1 MGEVTKEPV
10 EQVKQAFKDR
20 ISSPLWGYVFFSWLG
35 FNWQNIAKLFM
46 SKREV
51 EVRISEITSQEWFF
65 VHYIVL
71 PVIVGAALAAVSPY
85 LQQWLS
91 AAHKRAEKNQRAD
104 LKQKI
109 IDKYDDDIDIAGKK
123 VEANKAQELAE
134 EKEHTKVVQEQ
145 EKQKRA
151 VLDTNALEENLKQLE
166 KRKYEIESAIK
177 KLEEQGG
184 NRRYEIESSIKKLE
198 EQGEK
203 VQKETDFW
211 RNRVFKVIKLVN
223 GFNNVSD
230 SRSLNSIKDELS
242 SLFSDE
248 ELEIAGYVVEYQ
260 EERNK
265 ILMET
270 ISNALSL
277 IKDIRES
284 YNQELDYGV
293 TTNIS
298 RHKEMDLLINE
309 LSSTLKI
316 INKNV
321 YMNNSKKN
329 KNIINN
335 IKNRAVISGT
345 TAG

>member
-177 KLEEQGG
+177 KLEEQGE
-184 NRRYEIESSIKKLE
+184 NRIYGHSRFCN
-198 EQGEK
+198 
-203 VQKETDFW
+203 TDFDD
-211 RNRVFKVIKLVN
+211 KLAC
-223 GFNNVSD
+223 
-230 SRSLNSIKDELS
+230 LNLS
-242 SLFSDE
+242 
-248 ELEIAGYVVEYQ
+248 
-260 EERNK
+260 
-265 ILMET
+265 
-270 ISNALSL
+270 
-277 IKDIRES
+277 
-284 YNQELDYGV
+284 GV
-293 TTNIS
+293 
-298 RHKEMDLLINE
+298 
-309 LSSTLKI
+309 
-316 INKNV
+316 
-321 YMNNSKKN
+321 
-329 KNIINN
+329 
-335 IKNRAVISGT
+335 
-345 TAG
+345 

>member
-1 MGEVTKEPV
+1 MDDGLKESVTLALKE
-10 EQVKQAFKDR
+10 R
-20 ISSPLWGYVFFSWLG
+20 LSNPLWGYILLSWTG

-46 SKREV
+46 SKKTV
-51 EVRISEITSQEWFF
+51 EERITDIVSQDWFY
-65 VHYIVL
+65 VHFLVAPLMLGVL
-71 PVIVGAALAAVSPY
+71 LAIISPY
-85 LQQWLS
+85 LKQWLS
-91 AAHKRAEKNQRAD
+91 AAHAYADDKQRKDQVKRAKDKCDDEIAMAEK
-104 LKQKI
+104 I
-109 IDKYDDDIDIAGKK
+109 
-123 VEANKAQELAE
+123 VEVNKAHKLAE
-134 EKEHTKVVQEQ
+134 EKENTKVIQEQ
-145 EKQKRA
+145 EKQKRE
-151 VLDTNALEENLKQLE
+151 VLDTKAIEENLKQLE
-166 KRKYEIESAIK
+166 K
-177 KLEEQGG
+177 
-184 NRRYEIESSIKKLE
+184 RRYEIESSIKKLE

>member
-1 MGEVTKEPV
+1 MDDGLKESVTLALKE
-10 EQVKQAFKDR
+10 R
-20 ISSPLWGYVFFSWLG
+20 LSNPLWGYILLSWIG

-46 SKREV
+46 SKKTV
-51 EVRISEITSQEWFF
+51 EERITDIISQDWFY
-65 VHYIVL
+65 VHFLVAPLILGVF
-71 PVIVGAALAAVSPY
+71 LAIISPY
-85 LQQWLS
+85 LKQWLS
-91 AAHKRAEKNQRAD
+91 AAHKRADKKQRED

-109 IDKYDDDIDIAGKK
+109 IDKYDDDIAIAEKK

-134 EKEHTKVVQEQ
+134 EKEHTKVIQEQ
-145 EKQKRA
+145 EKQKRE
-151 VLDTNALEENLKQLE
+151 VLDTKTIEENLKQLE
-166 KRKYEIESAIK
+166 KRKYEIESSIK
-177 KLEEQGG
+177 NLEEQ
-184 NRRYEIESSIKKLE
+184 RES
-198 EQGEK
+198 

-211 RNRVFKVIKLVN
+211 RNRVFEVIKLVN

-277 IKDIRES
+277 VKDIRES

>member
-1 MGEVTKEPV
+1 MDDGLKESITL
-10 EQVKQAFKDR
+10 ALKDR
-20 ISSPLWGYVFFSWLG
+20 LSNPLWGYILLSWTG

-46 SKREV
+46 SKKTV
-51 EVRISEITSQEWFF
+51 EERITDIISQDWFY
-65 VHYIVL
+65 VHFLVAPLILGVVL
-71 PVIVGAALAAVSPY
+71 AIISPY
-85 LQQWLS
+85 LKQWLS
-91 AAHKRAEKNQRAD
+91 AAHKRADKKQRED

-109 IDKYDDDIDIAGKK
+109 IDKYDDDIAIAEKK

-134 EKEHTKVVQEQ
+134 EKEHTKVIQEQ
-145 EKQKRA
+145 EKQKRE
-151 VLDTNALEENLKQLE
+151 VLDTKTLEENFKQLE
-166 KRKYEIESAIK
+166 KR
-177 KLEEQGG
+177 
-184 NRRYEIESSIKKLE
+184 RYGIESSIKKLE

-203 VQKETDFW
+203 IQKENDFW
-211 RNRVFKVIKLVN
+211 RNRVFKIIKLVN

-277 IKDIRES
+277 IKEIRES
-284 YNQELDYGV
+284 YNQELDYGI

-298 RHKEMDLLINE
+298 RHKEIDLLINE

-321 YMNNSKKN
+321 DMNNLN
-329 KNIINN
+329 NNRNIINN

>member
-1 MGEVTKEPV
+1 MSEITKEPV

-20 ISSPLWGYVFFSWLG
+20 ISSPLWGYVFFSWIG

-51 EVRISEITSQEWFF
+51 EVRIAEITSQEWFF
-65 VHYIVL
+65 VHYIVF
-71 PVIVGAALAAVSPY
+71 PVVFGAALAAVSPY

-145 EKQKRA
+145 EKQKRE
-151 VLDTNALEENLKQLE
+151 VLDTKTIEENLSQLE
-166 KRKYEIESAIK
+166 KRRHEIELTIK
-177 KLEEQGG
+177 KLEEQA
-184 NRRYEIESSIKKLE
+184 
-198 EQGEK
+198 EK
-203 VQKETDFW
+203 IQKETDFW
-211 RNRVFKVIKLVN
+211 RNRAFKVIKLVN
-223 GFNNVSD
+223 GFNNISD
-230 SRSLNSIKDELS
+230 SRSLNTIKDELS

-265 ILMET
+265 ILIDT
-270 ISNALSL
+270 VSNALSL
-277 IKDIRES
+277 VKEIRSS
-284 YNQELDYGV
+284 YNQKLDYGV
-293 TTNIS
+293 ATNAS
-298 RHKEMDLLINE
+298 KHKEIDLLINE

-321 YMNNSKKN
+321 YMNHSKNN
-329 KNIINN
+329 KSIINN

-345 TAG
+345 TTG

>member
-1 MGEVTKEPV
+1 
-10 EQVKQAFKDR
+10 
-20 ISSPLWGYVFFSWLG
+20 
-35 FNWQNIAKLFM
+35 M

-145 EKQKRA
+145 EKQKRE
-151 VLDTNALEENLKQLE
+151 VLDTKAIEENFKQLE
-166 KRKYEIESAIK
+166 KRKHDAELAIK
-177 KLEEQGG
+177 KLEEQGDS
-184 NRRYEIESSIKKLE
+184 RKHEIESSIKKLE
-198 EQGEK
+198 GQAEK
-203 VQKETDFW
+203 IQKETDFW
-211 RNRVFKVIKLVN
+211 RNRAFKAIKLIN

-265 ILMET
+265 ILIDT
-270 ISNALSL
+270 VSNALSL
-277 IKDIRES
+277 VKEIRS
-284 YNQELDYGV
+284 SFNQELDYGV
-293 TTNIS
+293 AINTS
-298 RHKEMDLLINE
+298 KHKEMDLLINE

-329 KNIINN
+329 KSIINN

-345 TAG
+345 TTG

>member
-1 MGEVTKEPV
+1 MDDGLKESVTLALKE
-10 EQVKQAFKDR
+10 R
-20 ISSPLWGYVFFSWLG
+20 LSNPLWGYILLSWIG

-46 SKREV
+46 SKKTV
-51 EVRISEITSQEWFF
+51 
-65 VHYIVL
+65 
-71 PVIVGAALAAVSPY
+71 
-85 LQQWLS
+85 
-91 AAHKRAEKNQRAD
+91 
-104 LKQKI
+104 
-109 IDKYDDDIDIAGKK
+109 
-123 VEANKAQELAE
+123 
-134 EKEHTKVVQEQ
+134 
-145 EKQKRA
+145 
-151 VLDTNALEENLKQLE
+151 
-166 KRKYEIESAIK
+166 
-177 KLEEQGG
+177 
-184 NRRYEIESSIKKLE
+184 
-198 EQGEK
+198 
-203 VQKETDFW
+203 
-211 RNRVFKVIKLVN
+211 
-223 GFNNVSD
+223 
-230 SRSLNSIKDELS
+230 
-242 SLFSDE
+242 
-248 ELEIAGYVVEYQ
+248 

-277 IKDIRES
+277 VKDIRES

>member
-1 MGEVTKEPV
+1 MDDGLKESVTLALKE
-10 EQVKQAFKDR
+10 R
-20 ISSPLWGYVFFSWLG
+20 LSNPLWGYILLSWTG

-46 SKREV
+46 SKKTV
-51 EVRISEITSQEWFF
+51 EERITDIVSQDWFY
-65 VHYIVL
+65 VHFLVAPLMLGVL
-71 PVIVGAALAAVSPY
+71 LAIISPY
-85 LQQWLS
+85 LKQWLS
-91 AAHKRAEKNQRAD
+91 AAHAYADDKQRKDQVKRAKDKCDDEIAMAEK
-104 LKQKI
+104 I
-109 IDKYDDDIDIAGKK
+109 
-123 VEANKAQELAE
+123 VEVNKAHKLAE
-134 EKEHTKVVQEQ
+134 EKENTKVIQEQ
-145 EKQKRA
+145 EKQKRE
-151 VLDTNALEENLKQLE
+151 VLDTKAIEENLKQLE
-166 KRKYEIESAIK
+166 KRRYEIESA
-177 KLEEQGG
+177 
-184 NRRYEIESSIKKLE
+184 IKKLE

>member
-177 KLEEQGG
+177 KLEEQG
-184 NRRYEIESSIKKLE
+184 
-198 EQGEK
+198 EK

>member
-1 MGEVTKEPV
+1 MDDGLKESVTLALKE
-10 EQVKQAFKDR
+10 R
-20 ISSPLWGYVFFSWLG
+20 LSNPLWGYILLSWTG

-46 SKREV
+46 SKKTV
-51 EVRISEITSQEWFF
+51 EERITDIVSQDWFY
-65 VHYIVL
+65 VHFLVAPLMLGVL
-71 PVIVGAALAAVSPY
+71 LAIISPY
-85 LQQWLS
+85 LKQWLS
-91 AAHKRAEKNQRAD
+91 AAHAYADEKQRKDQIKRA
-104 LKQKI
+104 
-109 IDKYDDDIDIAGKK
+109 IDKYDDEIAIAEKK

-134 EKEHTKVVQEQ
+134 EKEHTKVIQEQ
-145 EKQKRA
+145 EKQKRE
-151 VLDTNALEENLKQLE
+151 VLDTKAIEENLKQLE

-177 KLEEQGG
+177 KLEEHGEH
-184 NRRYEIESSIKKLE
+184 RRYEIESSIKKLE

-223 GFNNVSD
+223 GFNNVSN

>member
-1 MGEVTKEPV
+1 MSEITKEPV

-51 EVRISEITSQEWFF
+51 EVRIAEITSQEWFF
-65 VHYIVL
+65 VHYIVF
-71 PVIVGAALAAVSPY
+71 PVIFGAALAAVSPY

-91 AAHKRAEKNQRAD
+91 AVHKRAEKNQRAD

-145 EKQKRA
+145 EKQKRE
-151 VLDTNALEENLKQLE
+151 VLDTKKIEENLKQLE
-166 KRKYEIESAIK
+166 KR
-177 KLEEQGG
+177 
-184 NRRYEIESSIKKLE
+184 RHEIESSIKKLE
-198 EQGEK
+198 EQGER

-248 ELEIAGYVVEYQ
+248 ELEIAGYAVEYQ

-277 IKDIRES
+277 IKEIRES

-293 TTNIS
+293 TANIS

-321 YMNNSKKN
+321 YMNNSKNN

-335 IKNRAVISGT
+335 IKNGVVISGA

>member
-1 MGEVTKEPV
+1 MDDGLKESVTLALKE
-10 EQVKQAFKDR
+10 R
-20 ISSPLWGYVFFSWLG
+20 LSNPLWGYILLSWIG

-46 SKREV
+46 SKKTV
-51 EVRISEITSQEWFF
+51 EERITDIISQDWFY
-65 VHYIVL
+65 VHFLVAPLILGVF
-71 PVIVGAALAAVSPY
+71 LAIISPY
-85 LQQWLS
+85 LKQWLS
-91 AAHKRAEKNQRAD
+91 AAHKRADKKQRED

-109 IDKYDDDIDIAGKK
+109 IDKYDDDIAIAEKK

-134 EKEHTKVVQEQ
+134 EKEHTKVIQEQ
-145 EKQKRA
+145 EKQKRE
-151 VLDTNALEENLKQLE
+151 VLDTKTIEENLKQLE

-177 KLEEQGG
+177 KLEEQGE
-184 NRRYEIESSIKKLE
+184 NRRHEIESSIKNLE
-198 EQGEK
+198 EQRES

-211 RNRVFKVIKLVN
+211 RNRVFEVIKLVN

-230 SRSLNSIKDELS
+230 SRSLNSIKDELY